1 MIEKLKLH
9 NETELWFEPDVVNQT
24 IDIFLYDIYNESK
37 TRLIT
42 WQGNKGIPG
51 GAWLNDHFGHK
62 NKFFNIVKEYK
73 SKFTRSFNK
82 CKEFNNNNGST
93 TDSLLLQW
101 NCLKRR
107 VNIKIHK
114 LTR

>member
-1 MIEKLKLH
+1 MVEKLKLP
-9 NETELWFEPDVVNQT
+9 NETELWFEPDMIDQT
-24 IDIFLYDIYNESK
+24 IDIFLYDIYNETK

-51 GAWLNDHFGHK
+51 GAWFNDHFGHK
-62 NKFFNIVKEYK
+62 NKFFNITKEYK
-73 SKFTRSFNK
+73 TKFIKSFNK
-82 CKEFNNNNGST
+82 SKEYLNTNGESK
-93 TDSLLLQW
+93 DGLMVQW